1 MDWWPIFVTMQ
12 GLSICI
18 IICEI
23 ICERQFSGFVR
34 LNHEH
39 SLAGGSDVM
48 SSSVCLYEYQ
58 VRIIVQNVHARQH
71 RFICISTLCGR
82 SVNISTSFDF
92 RCLCRLKSTSP
103 SSLSFPE
110 SVQKSMCYEIKK
122 LPSGL
127 SFQIYILLVFKYI
140 FATTLWGSQQQ
151 LQVSGSY
158 WQDFLI
164 FSWIFLNCSLL
175 ARC

>member
-1 MDWWPIFVTMQ
+1 MHWCTDDQ
-12 GLSICI
+12 YLSQCKG
-18 IICEI
+18 CVFASLFATLFAR
-23 ICERQFSGFVR
+23 CNSRVLS
-34 LNHEH
+34 
-39 SLAGGSDVM
+39 SLAGGAAVM

-58 VRIIVQNVHARQH
+58 VRIIVQNVHITALH
-71 RFICISTLCGR
+71 YVYKCFVW
-82 SVNISTSFDF
+82 SVCVDRSTSFAF

-151 LQVSGSY
+151 LQVSGPV
-158 WQDFLI
+158 LPC
-164 FSWIFLNCSLL
+164 L
-175 ARC
+175 

>member
-1 MDWWPIFVTMQ
+1 MTNICHNAGVVYLHHYLRQYLRDAILGFCPAWQVALLLCPPLFVCTSTKWGSSFKMCTSQ
-12 GLSICI
+12 HCI
-18 IICEI
+18 MC
-23 ICERQFSGFVR
+23 FVW
-34 LNHEH
+34 
-39 SLAGGSDVM
+39 
-48 SSSVCLYEYQ
+48 SVC
-58 VRIIVQNVHARQH
+58 VDR
-71 RFICISTLCGR
+71 
-82 SVNISTSFDF
+82 STSFAF

-151 LQVSGSY
+151 LQVSGPY
-158 WQDFLI
+158 WQYFLAS
-164 FSWIFLNCSLL
+164 SWVLL
-175 ARC
+175 DQVPRLTWHR

>member
-1 MDWWPIFVTMQ
+1 MHWWPIFVTMQ
-12 GLSICI
+12 GLCICI
-18 IICEI
+18 IICDI
-23 ICERQFSGFVR
+23 ICEMQFSGFVQLGR
-34 LNHEH
+34 WRCCYVLLCLFVRVPSEDHRSKCAHH
-39 SLAGGSDVM
+39 SIALCVQVLCVVG
-48 SSSVCLYEYQ
+48 VC
-58 VRIIVQNVHARQH
+58 VDR
-71 RFICISTLCGR
+71 
-82 SVNISTSFDF
+82 STSFAF

-151 LQVSGSY
+151 LQVSGP
-158 WQDFLI
+158 
-164 FSWIFLNCSLL
+164 LL
-175 ARC
+175 AVLPRL